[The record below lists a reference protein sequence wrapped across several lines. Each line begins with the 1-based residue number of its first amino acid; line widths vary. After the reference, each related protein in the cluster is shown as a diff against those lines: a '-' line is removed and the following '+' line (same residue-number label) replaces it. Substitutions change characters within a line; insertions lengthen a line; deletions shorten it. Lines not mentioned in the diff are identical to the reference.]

1 MDPSKTPLTATHAA
15 RILGRSVDYVRRH
28 DVELGAVR
36 TAGGIRLF
44 DEALVRAHA
53 AKLAGKS
60 E

>member
-1 MDPSKTPLTATHAA
+1 MDQSKPPITATHAA

-28 DVELGAVR
+28 DAELGAVR

-53 AKLAGKS
+53 AKLA
-60 E
+60 ERTE